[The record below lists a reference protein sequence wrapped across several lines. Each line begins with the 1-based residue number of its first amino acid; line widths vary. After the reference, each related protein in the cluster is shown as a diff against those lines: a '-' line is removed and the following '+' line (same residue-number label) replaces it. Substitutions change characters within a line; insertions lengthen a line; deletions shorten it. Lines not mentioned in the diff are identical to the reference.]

1 MSVGPRTSLRS
12 GKRHEK
18 HCFVRSEFQPRTF
31 HLTKEGNVSRSSQ
44 VASLLVRLQS
54 ACVDHGRHTHSQ
66 EWQGE
71 YTLQSFLVTSLR
83 PPSCTHT
90 LTRTATS
97 LPCSFPMLTRSST
110 STDLTFFSTR
120 PDIQRISLWHIVIDA
135 KSNDLA
141 PPTVRRRQ

>member
-1 MSVGPRTSLRS
+1 MFKSSNFAFLGVLSSKNKFESTSKISAIFFSTLRNKDFFFFT
-12 GKRHEK
+12 GR
-18 HCFVRSEFQPRTF
+18 QPP
-31 HLTKEGNVSRSSQ
+31 
-44 VASLLVRLQS
+44 RLQS